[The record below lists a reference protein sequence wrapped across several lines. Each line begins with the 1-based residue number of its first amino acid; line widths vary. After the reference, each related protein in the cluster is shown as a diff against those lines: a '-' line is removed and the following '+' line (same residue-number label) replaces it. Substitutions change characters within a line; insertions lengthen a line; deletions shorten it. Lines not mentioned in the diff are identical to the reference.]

1 MLKKR
6 IIMSENKSNATGK
19 IETDDTLM
27 ETALH
32 GNAMYPFRFYE
43 EKMSDFDFMTI
54 DWHWHTELE
63 FIYIEAGT
71 VSINIGEDLFELT
84 EGQGIFINSRIL
96 HELHSDNDAVI
107 PNFLFLPT
115 FIAPS
120 DSLIY
125 RKYVLPVL
133 ESTTDYYVFSDS
145 LKWQAHILSVMK
157 ELIRTS
163 RTDGNEL
170 AVSVLIQEI
179 WSLLSSNIVCV
190 PKDNSMN
197 SSSLARLQKMMQFVQ
212 QNYTE
217 AISLNDIAEYGEV
230 SISTTLNLFRKVLNT
245 SPINYLISYRLKQA
259 TILLT
264 KTEKKISAI
273 ALETGFSNTDYFC
286 KTFKRMYS
294 LTPTEYR
301 NSKNLLRSYS
311 RP

>member
-1 MLKKR
+1 MLQAKGKKLER
-6 IIMSENKSNATGK
+6 

-27 ETALH
+27 ETATH
-32 GNAMYPFRFYE
+32 GTVLFPFRFYE
-43 EKMSDFDFMTI
+43 EKMSDFDFHLI
-54 DWHWHTELE
+54 DWHWHAE
-63 FIYIEAGT
+63 FEFVYMETGT
-71 VSINIGEDLFELT
+71 VHFNIGEKTMDLC

-96 HELHSDNDAVI
+96 HRMHSENDAVI